1 MEHGGDS
8 HYCNCLHCGL
18 RWRHHCAAELEQ
30 GPLVCA
36 TPCKLHDYHA
46 RGIPTLQAT
55 TSSDVRKLNK
65 SPGFYQVPPNNLTA
79 LQKVRLIC

>member
-1 MEHGGDS
+1 MF
-8 HYCNCLHCGL
+8 
-18 RWRHHCAAELEQ
+18 
-30 GPLVCA
+30 
-36 TPCKLHDYHA
+36 
-46 RGIPTLQAT
+46 PTLQAT